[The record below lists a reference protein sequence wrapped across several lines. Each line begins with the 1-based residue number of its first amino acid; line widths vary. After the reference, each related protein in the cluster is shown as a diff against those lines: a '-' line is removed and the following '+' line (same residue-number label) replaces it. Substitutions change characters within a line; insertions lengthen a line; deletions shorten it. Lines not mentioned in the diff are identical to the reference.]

1 MKTQNM
7 LKAYQTVVESQCEK
21 MMIADEDEEES
32 TSRVL
37 SDIAEGLRD
46 ILNKIE
52 GHISKPS
59 RLRNSVKTLKIPNEP
74 EGSSWLPSL
83 K

>member
-1 MKTQNM
+1 MITNKIA
-7 LKAYQTVVESQCEK
+7 KAYQTVVESQVEK
-21 MMIADEDEEES
+21 MIADEDEEVS

-59 RLRNSVKTLKIPNEP
+59 RLRSGVKTLKIPDEP